1 MQSKRFLIVGMTA
14 FLIFAGA
21 KVVFSQEQADT
32 VVETQNTIVEG
43 SAVAQDKEPEMQ
55 WIYGDVINLDPHNKI
70 IMVKTLDYETD
81 QEKEIA
87 IAIDEKTTFENIK
100 SLDEIRPN
108 DTVSIDYIV
117 TADGKNLAR
126 NISLETSEAQ
136 VIPETIGVEQQ
147 QMQTAPAT
155 ESPKTT
161 TTVETTQPPEAPSSG
176 KATGQ

>member
-1 MQSKRFLIVGMTA
+1 MHSKRVLIVGMTA

-21 KVVFSQEQADT
+21 KVVFSQEQAVGTNT
-32 VVETQNTIVEG
+32 VVESGTVP
-43 SAVAQDKEPEMQ
+43 QDKELETQ
-55 WIYGDVINLDPHNKI
+55 WIYGDVINLDPQNKT

-81 QEKEIA
+81 REKEIA

-136 VIPETIGVEQQ
+136 VIPKTIGIEQPQ
-147 QMQTAPAT
+147 IQTAPAT
-155 ESPKTT
+155 EVSKAT
-161 TTVETTQPPEAPSSG
+161 TTVETSQVPEAPPSG